1 MTPVVA
7 GLAEYRGTLYLAGPD
22 GLYAMDSDEDET
34 GEVVWTL
41 RTGFS
46 NLGSDLLKRV
56 RDANILGRTEGNTLF
71 KVVTARNG
79 EKQEYDYQLPEAT
92 RDAYR
97 DGVTKV
103 GRGLQ
108 SVYWQFEME
117 GTGPAEIDQ
126 IKLAIEPLSRRR

>member
-22 GLYAMDSDEDET
+22 GLYAMDATEDED

-46 NLGSDLLKRV
+46 NLGNDLLKRV

-79 EKQEYDYQLPEAT
+79 EKQEYAYQLPEAT